1 MSLDSLVPLAAL
13 PLFFVVAWLYSSVGH
28 GGASGY
34 LALFAIFG
42 AAGPDLVPIALLL
55 NILVASMSFA
65 LFRNHGHFN
74 LRVLVP
80 FVLTSIPA
88 AFVTGLLDFGRESF
102 AILLGLALLSSA
114 WRLLATGG
122 SRKSCITPETGR
134 LWMLGL
140 PAGVILGALSGII
153 GIGGGVFLSPLL
165 LFLRWTDVRQT
176 AAISSAFIVLNSLSG
191 LVGHLSRQPVA
202 ALDVL
207 PLALIV
213 GAGGL
218 LGSQAGAGRLQPG
231 SIRAILAV
239 VLIMAG
245 GKLIGAAL

>member
-1 MSLDSLVPLAAL
+1 MAPDSLIPLVAL
-13 PLFFVVAWLYSSVGH
+13 PLFFAVAWLYSSVGH

-34 LALFAIFG
+34 LALFAILG
-42 AAGPDLVPIALLL
+42 AAGPDIVPIALLL

-65 LFRNHGHFN
+65 LFRHHGHFN
-74 LRVLVP
+74 ARVLVP
-80 FVLTSIPA
+80 FALTSIPA
-88 AFVTGLLDFGRESF
+88 AFITGLLGIGRESF
-102 AILLGLALLSSA
+102 ALLLGLALLSSA
-114 WRLLATGG
+114 WRLLAAGG
-122 SRKSCITPETGR
+122 KTDSPRAPGAGP
-134 LWMLGL
+134 LWMIGL
-140 PAGVILGALSGII
+140 PAGAVLGALSGII

-191 LVGHLSRQPVA
+191 LIGHISRQPVA
-202 ALDVL
+202 ALDLL
-207 PLALIV
+207 PLALAV
-213 GAGGL
+213 GAGGW
-218 LGSQAGAGRLQPG
+218 LGSQAGAGRMQTV